1 MEFDRMVEA
10 KDYHDFELA
19 GVGLFLHV
27 GGMAAALNHESV
39 DDAVEDRTVI
49 KTFFCI
55 LDEVS
60 YCRRSSFLVKVDND
74 VAFRGNDFNF
84 RSSKANSRGSQHCGA
99 ESQFFDIK
107 HGVKS

>member
-1 MEFDRMVEA
+1 MQIAV
-10 KDYHDFELA
+10 KT
-19 GVGLFLHV
+19 
-27 GGMAAALNHESV
+27 AALNHEVV
-39 DDAVEDRTVI
+39 DDAMENRTVI